1 MKMSISVQD
10 SALIF
15 GIADDNIVKWVSYEV
30 NQINEIRDNHP
41 LLIKLDN
48 ALRKVDLSIIDI
60 CAIIYNGLIDVK
72 EINAELDIADRDKC
86 GTRIIL

>member
-72 EINAELDIADRDKC
+72 EINAELDIADRDEC